1 MSESRN
7 QTVELGLIDIKVK
20 ELTNAIVESKEYK
33 DYIRNLEII
42 KKDPELYARVCE
54 FRRRNFELQNTEVDE
69 NIYDG
74 VMQFQNENSSIRKI
88 DSVNDFLKSELCICR
103 MLRDVNRSIMNEIDL
118 DIEFLQ

>member
-20 ELTNAIVESKEYK
+20 EITNAIVESKEYK
-33 DYIRNLEII
+33 DYIRNLEIM

-88 DSVNDFLKSELCICR
+88 DCVNDFLKSELCICR
-103 MLRDVNRSIMNEIDL
+103 MLREVNRSIMNEIDL

>member
-33 DYIRNLEII
+33 DYIRNLEIM

-103 MLRDVNRSIMNEIDL
+103 MLREVNRSIMNEIDL